1 MLEHVLIGEV
11 PTLCRNMTLG
21 IAEVRFDPLAADPHQ
36 SGLGVNDFRRARR
49 AAAIA
54 GARNVVTIKNAKR
67 VAHRLL

>member
-1 MLEHVLIGEV
+1 
-11 PTLCRNMTLG
+11 MTLG

-54 GARNVVTIKNAKR
+54 GARNVITIKNAKR